1 MIVGDHCVKESM
13 GVGLRVRGVEGIGD
27 EMQLHPKIECSPRHA
42 STTPP
47 MSWGTRD
54 HVVGNNEKN
63 TGVPHDNPPH
73 VVECKFPT
81 TCFHDMLDLVHD
93 TPPRQGPHDRVC
105 STTGCPELALGRQ
118 GTSAPRQGNPIPHD
132 TLFSMSW
139 STRACRGGVSWS
151 AKKPVSWRYVVGT
164 HTHTH
169 THTCERNLTISI

>member
-1 MIVGDHCVKESM
+1 
-13 GVGLRVRGVEGIGD
+13 
-27 EMQLHPKIECSPRHA
+27 
-42 STTPP
+42 

-151 AKKPVSWRYVVGT
+151 EKKPCRGGT
-164 HTHTH
+164 LSRRTQKKLLKTNDFLIVRIMQQEATNHFL
-169 THTCERNLTISI
+169 LTTYK